1 MSTDL
6 DALRAAARCT
16 DCELSEDAT
25 QAVFGAGPP
34 SAWLMLVG
42 EQPGDRED
50 LVRACRHWFDDELD
64 VVGPQVVATLGA
76 TAAKALVGPDVRIT
90 GERGRAREWN
100 GRQLV
105 PTVHPSSILRGPPD
119 ARESALD
126 ALATDLSVAAALR
139 PR

>member
-1 MSTDL
+1 VSTDL

-50 LVRACRHWFDDELD
+50 LVRACRHWFDDETFRGLAR
-64 VVGPQVVATLGA
+64 VRGVQCGRRYAEGFHPTRMIVGAPGA
-76 TAAKALVGPDVRIT
+76 
-90 GERGRAREWN
+90 
-100 GRQLV
+100 
-105 PTVHPSSILRGPPD
+105 
-119 ARESALD
+119 
-126 ALATDLSVAAALR
+126 
-139 PR
+139 